1 MKVLLLFF
9 CCATLSAIEMRF
21 YVIGEV
27 YRGPN
32 AKTEVNEESK
42 KLQASPMANSTKLAA
57 EKQLILAAPMVRNG
71 DLRRIFVFDTG
82 DVEKAQEWCD
92 QDSAVQAGTFRVE
105 LHPWYL
111 AKGIGILE
119 ASTP

>member
-21 YVIGEV
+21 YVMGEV

-32 AKTEVNEESK
+32 AKTEVTEESK

-57 EKQLILAAPMVRNG
+57 EKQLILAGPMAGNG
-71 DLRRIFVFDTG
+71 DPRRIFVFNTD
-82 DVEKAQEWCD
+82 DVKKAQEWCD
-92 QDSAVQAGTFRVE
+92 QDAAVQAGTLRVE
-105 LHPWYL
+105 LQPWYL

-119 ASTP
+119 APKP

>member
-1 MKVLLLFF
+1 MKILLLFF

-21 YVIGEV
+21 YVMGMV

-32 AKTEVNEESK
+32 TKTEVTEESK
-42 KLQASPMANSTKLAA
+42 KLQAGHMANITKLAA
-57 EKQLILAAPMVRNG
+57 EKQLILAAPMAGNG
-71 DLRRIFVFDTG
+71 DPRRNFIFDTD

-92 QDSAVQAGTFRVE
+92 QDSAVQAGTLRVE

-111 AKGIGILE
+111 AKEIGILE
-119 ASTP
+119 APKP

>member
-21 YVIGEV
+21 YVMGMV

-32 AKTEVNEESK
+32 TKTEVTEESK
-42 KLQASPMANSTKLAA
+42 KLQAGHMANITKLAA
-57 EKQLILAAPMVRNG
+57 EKQLILAGPMAGNG
-71 DLRRIFVFDTG
+71 DLRRIFVFNTD
-82 DVEKAQEWCD
+82 DVKKAQEWCD

-105 LHPWYL
+105 LHPRYL

-119 ASTP
+119 ASKP